1 MRSYAFVRRP
11 RPAWVDISSPHP
23 ARLLLDLHS
32 HALNHGMPASRRGG
46 PLLAWAGRRGLPV
59 VPAAAALR
67 RLPAGPVPQLDLL
80 LDDVARSWEELAACS
95 TRLPATVPAL
105 SALAIQRASG
115 RYVFVLADSRHPVL
129 VLKPPPHEGQVD
141 PEDSALSALGPTGI
155 APRRLPSVA
164 GLSVQEGLPGR
175 PLWVV
180 APGRPGWSRGYT
192 APYDALGA
200 ALVRISEQT
209 AGRGGLDLDHY
220 LGLVS
225 GHVGPS
231 ATATVVDAA
240 RRDLRSLGAVS
251 LQHRDLS
258 AQNWLVDGP
267 SFVGIVDWE
276 TGDPGGVP
284 GHDALQAAVALLEHG
299 VALRS
304 VVPAR
309 GRAGLSAGLAGRTD
323 LRVRPHVAPGVRE
336 RRDRD
341 GSMGRPARDR
351 VLRPATG
358 ATAQWRWT
366 GDAVR
371 GDPRGDAGCRHR
383 CRSALSAPSRPG
395 RSSARHACS
404 ASVAATSDSG
414 RSPST
419 TVTFNAAHSST

>member
-59 VPAAAALR
+59 APAAAALR
-67 RLPAGPVPQLDLL
+67 RLPSGPVPQLDLL

-115 RYVFVLADSRHPVL
+115 RFVFVLADSRHPVL

-299 VALRS
+299 VALRRWS
-304 VVPAR
+304 QREVVRVFRQAWPDEPIFASAR
-309 GRAGLSAGLAGRTD
+309 TWHRECVSA
-323 LRVRPHVAPGVRE
+323 
-336 RRDRD
+336 
-341 GSMGRPARDR
+341 
-351 VLRPATG
+351 ATG
-358 ATAQWRWT
+358 TDRWADQLVIAFFARRL
-366 GDAVR
+366 GR
-371 GDPRGDAGCRHR
+371 R
-383 CRSALSAPSRPG
+383 LSGGGPETL
-395 RSSARHACS
+395 
-404 ASVAATSDSG
+404 SVATLAAMLDV
-414 RSPST
+414 
-419 TVTFNAAHSST
+419 VTGAAVP